1 MTREII
7 ITNTKAFEKDLEKY
21 NKWLEF
27 AYLSLEWLEQETN
40 VSIGIEALTADDAY
54 NTFMQTFGELY
65 KEKNVLG
72 LKPVKLFD
80 LLSLNLEKVIS
91 IFNTAKLTKKD
102 KPDIKDYSI
111 YAETEQELERL
122 QTSKEF
128 LAVLKKLHTNVN
140 FTNVYKS
147 PIKFDVYD
155 RNSLI
160 PNHHWIK
167 GQF

>member
-7 ITNTKAFEKDLEKY
+7 ITNTKYFEKDLEKY
-21 NKWLEF
+21 NKWLEVAF
-27 AYLSLEWLEQETN
+27 ESVQWLEQETN

-54 NTFMQTFGELY
+54 NAFMQSFGELH
-65 KEKNVLG
+65 KENNNLG
-72 LKPVKLFD
+72 LRPVKLFD
-80 LLSLNLEKVIS
+80 LFELNLEKVIS

-128 LAVLKKLHTNVN
+128 LAVLKKLDTNVN

-147 PIKFDVYD
+147 PIKFDLYD